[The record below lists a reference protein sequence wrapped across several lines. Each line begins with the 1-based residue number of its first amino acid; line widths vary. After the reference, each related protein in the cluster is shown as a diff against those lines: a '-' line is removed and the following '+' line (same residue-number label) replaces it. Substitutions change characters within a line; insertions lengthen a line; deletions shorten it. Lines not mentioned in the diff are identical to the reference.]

1 MKLST
6 RAIYSLRLMIYLA
19 DHAGRN
25 TPISLKEI
33 SQEQNLPFRYLEQL
47 VVALKTAGLVK
58 SVQGK
63 QGGYILGREAQDIK
77 ALDVVE
83 ASMGHVELLKCLEPD
98 APCTFRDV
106 CTSRRMWGMI
116 QTRITDILAE
126 YSLKDLSETDMK
138 ARLEQTLL
146 GGVETGAAMICDCR
160 SESS

>member
-19 DHAGRN
+19 DHSDRN
-25 TPISLKEI
+25 TPISLKEVAKA
-33 SQEQNLPFRYLEQL
+33 QNLPFRYLEQL

-63 QGGYILGREAQDIK
+63 QGGYTLARESSEIK

-83 ASMGHVELLKCLEPD
+83 ASMGQIELLKCLDAE

-116 QTRITDILAE
+116 QAHITDILAE
-126 YSLKDLSETDMK
+126 YSLKDLSEEDMK
-138 ARLEQTLL
+138 ARMAEGLLEQ
-146 GGVETGAAMICDCR
+146 GSGDASIICECK